1 MKAKRMKEDKETKK
15 NKFILIKFVIIIIVA
30 VVAKFVLEEMRG
42 TRNFDISLKD
52 NSKEIHKN
60 IILDNI
66 QIKDVEIKEKDG
78 FYYFNANLENTTKEN
93 CEERDIKIIFFDTNN
108 TNKYTFKTH
117 INEIKPKEIE
127 SIELITTINLLEF
140 ENYMIEE

>member
-30 VVAKFVLEEMRG
+30 VVAIFVLEEMRG